1 MKWLIKRDNEIL
13 KRLDLDELELN
24 SDWLKIFMKPDDS
37 EASIWPSVKWW
48 KKNAVPALDFTKI
61 YEWWEQDNEED
72 DEE

>member
-24 SDWLKIFMKPDDS
+24 SDRLKIFMKPDDS
-37 EASIWPSVKWW
+37 EASIRPSVKRR

-61 YEWWEQDNEED
+61 YEWRE
-72 DEE
+72 